1 MANISFGL
9 DTNKYAQQTGF
20 DQFQTGMFETLGEIA
35 KDAWKYNPVSSAFRL
50 SELEIN
56 RGRIDNEP
64 LIDREK
70 LNDEYSKYNLFFE
83 EDEKQSTVDIIVSR
97 KKAEIER
104 QSIIQRGPQGF
115 LPATAKLAT
124 SLVTSIADPIN
135 LAMMFIPI
143 VGEARFASMVARAG
157 LTGARFRKGAMEGLV
172 GIAAVEPLVYT
183 AATREQSDYDLVD
196 SLIAVTFGGVLGGG
210 LHVGVGKLKDFNTR
224 RKFYKKIKT
233 AREKAGITDGEDP
246 GFSLYREYYPE
257 NSRIMKELAETNP
270 DVRRTLLAK
279 ALSDLGEDIDVNV
292 KDVADLDPKLRNA
305 QINEKVSPNERVNS
319 KNQLDIQL
327 NAAKKN
333 LDDAIKFSKSEQL
346 TSLDFKQKNVAD
358 ARKKYNELLAE
369 KQKLNQETRVD
380 EDINFKRQEI
390 TSEDT
395 AASRTKNSLEQKAQE
410 EYEASNV
417 KEDIELRNI
426 DEEVSTVESQLD
438 ILKDRQKDLG
448 IRDNDDVK
456 LTTKEADEFKNKQK
470 EIKDAI
476 IDGINCFNG
485 R

>member
-64 LIDREK
+64 LIDRQK
-70 LNDEYSKYNLFFE
+70 LNDEYGKYNLIFE
-83 EDEKQSTVDIIVSR
+83 EDEKQSTVDILVAR
-97 KKAEIER
+97 KKSEIER
-104 QSIIQRGPQGF
+104 QSIIQRGPKGA
-115 LPATAKLAT
+115 LPALAKLGT

-143 VGEARFASMVARAG
+143 VGEARFAAMVARAG

-279 ALSDLGEDIDVNV
+279 ALADLGEDIDVNV

-305 QINEKVSPNERVNS
+305 QLNEKVSPNERVNP
-319 KNQLDIQL
+319 KNQ
-327 NAAKKN
+327 
-333 LDDAIKFSKSEQL
+333 
-346 TSLDFKQKNVAD
+346 
-358 ARKKYNELLAE
+358 
-369 KQKLNQETRVD
+369 VD

-395 AASRTKNSLEQKAQE
+395 AASRTKNSLEQKAQD
-410 EYEASNV
+410 EYEASNA
-417 KEDIELRNI
+417 KEDIELRNL
-426 DEEVSTVESQLD
+426 DEEVGTVESQLT

-448 IRDNDDVK
+448 IKDNDDVK
-456 LTTKEADEFKNKQK
+456 LTTREAEEFKTKEK

>member
-64 LIDREK
+64 LIDRQK
-70 LNDEYSKYNLFFE
+70 LNDEYGKYNLFFE
-83 EDEKQSTVDIIVSR
+83 EDEKQSTVDILVSR
-97 KKAEIER
+97 KKSEIER

-115 LPATAKLAT
+115 LPGTAKLAT

-143 VGEARFASMVARAG
+143 VGEVRFASMVARAG

-305 QINEKVSPNERVNS
+305 QLNEKVSPNEKVNP
-319 KNQLDIQL
+319 KNQ
-327 NAAKKN
+327 
-333 LDDAIKFSKSEQL
+333 
-346 TSLDFKQKNVAD
+346 
-358 ARKKYNELLAE
+358 
-369 KQKLNQETRVD
+369 VD

-395 AASRTKNSLEQKAQE
+395 TASRTKNSLEQKAQD
-410 EYEASNV
+410 EYEVSRA
-417 KEDIELRNI
+417 KDDIELRNL
-426 DEEVSTVESQLD
+426 DEEVSTVESQLN

-448 IRDNDDVK
+448 IKDNDDVK
-456 LTTKEADEFKNKQK
+456 LTTKEAEEFTTKEK

>member
-20 DQFQTGMFETLGEIA
+20 DQFKTGMLETLGEIA
-35 KDAWKYNPVSSAFRL
+35 KDAWKYNPVSSALRL

-64 LIDREK
+64 LIDRQK
-70 LNDEYSKYNLFFE
+70 LNDEYGKYNLFFE
-83 EDEKQSTVDIIVSR
+83 EDEKQSTVDILVSR
-97 KKAEIER
+97 KKSEIER

-143 VGEARFASMVARAG
+143 VGEARFASMVARTG

-210 LHVGVGKLKDFNTR
+210 LHVGVGKLKDFNTH
-224 RKFYKKIKT
+224 RKFKKKIKE

-305 QINEKVSPNERVNS
+305 QLNEKVSPNERVNT
-319 KNQLDIQL
+319 KNQ
-327 NAAKKN
+327 
-333 LDDAIKFSKSEQL
+333 
-346 TSLDFKQKNVAD
+346 
-358 ARKKYNELLAE
+358 
-369 KQKLNQETRVD
+369 VD

-395 AASRTKNSLEQKAQE
+395 AASRTKNSLEQKAQD
-410 EYEASNV
+410 EYEASNA
-417 KEDIELRNI
+417 KEDIELRNL
-426 DEEVSTVESQLD
+426 DEEVGTVESQLA

-456 LTTKEADEFKNKQK
+456 LTTKEAEEFKTKEK

>member
-20 DQFQTGMFETLGEIA
+20 DQFQTGMFETLKEIS

-64 LIDREK
+64 LIDRQK
-70 LNDEYSKYNLFFE
+70 LNDEYGKYNLFFE
-83 EDEKQSTVDIIVSR
+83 EDEKQSTVDILVAR
-97 KKAEIER
+97 KKTEIER

-143 VGEARFASMVARAG
+143 VGQARFASMVARAG
-157 LTGARFRKGAMEGLV
+157 LTGARFRKGAIEGLV

-210 LHVGVGKLKDFNTR
+210 LHVGIGKLKDFNTR

-305 QINEKVSPNERVNS
+305 QINEKVSPNEKVNP
-319 KNQLDIQL
+319 KNQ
-327 NAAKKN
+327 
-333 LDDAIKFSKSEQL
+333 
-346 TSLDFKQKNVAD
+346 
-358 ARKKYNELLAE
+358 
-369 KQKLNQETRVD
+369 VD

-395 AASRTKNSLEQKAQE
+395 AASRTKNSLEQKTQD
-410 EYEASNV
+410 EYEASNI
-417 KEDIELRNI
+417 KEDIELRNL
-426 DEEVSTVESQLD
+426 DEEVGTVESQLA

>member
-9 DTNKYAQQTGF
+9 DVNKYAKQTGF
-20 DQFQTGMFETLGEIA
+20 DQFQTGMLESLAEVA
-35 KDAWKYNPVSSAFRL
+35 KDAWKYNPVSSAIRL
-50 SELEIN
+50 SELELN
-56 RGRIDNEP
+56 RGRDTNEP
-64 LIDREK
+64 LIDRQK
-70 LNDEYSKYNLFFE
+70 LNDEYGKYNLFFE
-83 EDEKQSTVDIIVSR
+83 QDEKQSTVDIIVSR
-97 KKAEIER
+97 KKAERER
-104 QSIIQRGPQGF
+104 QSIIQRGPEGF

-157 LTGARFRKGAMEGLV
+157 LTKARFAKGATEGLV

-183 AATREQSDYDLVD
+183 AATREQSDYGLMD
-196 SLIAVTFGGVLGGG
+196 SLLAVTFGGVLGGG
-210 LHVGVGKLKDFNTR
+210 LHVGIGKLKDFNTH
-224 RKFYKKIKT
+224 RKFKKKIKE
-233 AREKAGITDGEDP
+233 ARKKAGITDGEDP
-246 GFSLYREYYPE
+246 GFSLYKEYYPE
-257 NSRIMKELAETNP
+257 GSRIMKELAETNP

-305 QINEKVSPNERVNS
+305 QLNEKVSPNERVNT
-319 KNQLDIQL
+319 KNQ
-327 NAAKKN
+327 
-333 LDDAIKFSKSEQL
+333 
-346 TSLDFKQKNVAD
+346 
-358 ARKKYNELLAE
+358 
-369 KQKLNQETRVD
+369 VD

-395 AASRTKNSLEQKAQE
+395 AASRTKNSLEQKAQD
-410 EYEASNV
+410 EYEASNA
-417 KEDIELRNI
+417 KEDIELRNL
-426 DEEVSTVESQLD
+426 DEEVGTVESQLA

-448 IRDNDDVK
+448 IKDNDEVK
-456 LTTKEADEFKNKQK
+456 LTTREADEFKTKQK

-476 IDGINCFNG
+476 IDGINCVNG

>member
-20 DQFQTGMFETLGEIA
+20 DQFKTGMLETLGEIA
-35 KDAWKYNPVSSAFRL
+35 KDAWKYNPVSSALRL

-64 LIDREK
+64 LIDRQK

-83 EDEKQSTVDIIVSR
+83 EDEKQSTVDILVSR
-97 KKAEIER
+97 KKSEIER

-143 VGEARFASMVARAG
+143 VGQTRFASMVARAG

-210 LHVGVGKLKDFNTR
+210 LHVGVGKLKDFNTH
-224 RKFYKKIKT
+224 RKFKKKIKE

-305 QINEKVSPNERVNS
+305 QLNEKVSPNERVNT
-319 KNQLDIQL
+319 KNQI
-327 NAAKKN
+327 
-333 LDDAIKFSKSEQL
+333 
-346 TSLDFKQKNVAD
+346 
-358 ARKKYNELLAE
+358 
-369 KQKLNQETRVD
+369 D

-395 AASRTKNSLEQKAQE
+395 AASRTKNSLEQKAQD
-410 EYEASNV
+410 EYEASNA
-417 KEDIELRNI
+417 KEDIELRNL
-426 DEEVSTVESQLD
+426 DEEVGTVESQLA

-456 LTTKEADEFKNKQK
+456 LTTKEAEEFKTKEK

>member
-9 DTNKYAQQTGF
+9 DADKYAQEVGF
-20 DQFQTGMFETLGEIA
+20 DKYQTSLLETLSEVA
-35 KDAWKYNPVSSAFRL
+35 KDAWKYNPVSSLDRL
-50 SELEIN
+50 SELEFN
-56 RGRIDNEP
+56 RSEDTGEP
-64 LIDREK
+64 LIDRQK
-70 LNDEYSKYNLFFE
+70 LNDEYSKYNLFFD
-83 EDEKQSTVDIIVSR
+83 EDEKQSTVDIFVER
-97 KKAEIER
+97 KKAEINR
-104 QSIIQRGPQGF
+104 QSIIQRGPKGF
-115 LPATAKLAT
+115 IPGTAKLAT
-124 SLVTSIADPIN
+124 ALVTSIADPIN

-143 VGEARFASMVARAG
+143 VGQARFASMVARAG
-157 LTGARFRKGAMEGLV
+157 LTQARFGKGAIEGLV

-183 AATREQSDYDLVD
+183 AATREQSDYGLVD
-196 SLIAVTFGGVLGGG
+196 SLIAVTFGGILGGG
-210 LHVGVGKLKDFNTR
+210 LHVGIGKLKDFNTH
-224 RKFYKKIKT
+224 RKFKKKIKE

-305 QINEKVSPNERVNS
+305 QLNEKVSPNERVNT
-319 KNQLDIQL
+319 KNQ
-327 NAAKKN
+327 
-333 LDDAIKFSKSEQL
+333 
-346 TSLDFKQKNVAD
+346 
-358 ARKKYNELLAE
+358 
-369 KQKLNQETRVD
+369 VD

-395 AASRTKNSLEQKAQE
+395 AASRTKNSLEQKAQD
-410 EYEASNV
+410 EYESSNA
-417 KEDIELRNI
+417 KEDIELRNL
-426 DEEVSTVESQLD
+426 DEEVGTVESQLA

-456 LTTKEADEFKNKQK
+456 LTTKEAEEFKTKEK

>member
-20 DQFQTGMFETLGEIA
+20 DQFQTGMLETLGEIS
-35 KDAWKYNPVSSAFRL
+35 KDAWKYNPVSSALRL

-64 LIDREK
+64 LIDRQK
-70 LNDEYSKYNLFFE
+70 LNDEYGKYNLFFE
-83 EDEKQSTVDIIVSR
+83 EDEKQSTVDILVSR
-97 KKAEIER
+97 KKSEIER

-143 VGEARFASMVARAG
+143 VGEARFASMVARTG

-210 LHVGVGKLKDFNTR
+210 LHVGVGKLKDFNTH
-224 RKFYKKIKT
+224 RKFKKKIKE
-233 AREKAGITDGEDP
+233 ARKKAGITDGEDP

-305 QINEKVSPNERVNS
+305 QINEKVSPNERVNP
-319 KNQLDIQL
+319 KNQ
-327 NAAKKN
+327 
-333 LDDAIKFSKSEQL
+333 
-346 TSLDFKQKNVAD
+346 
-358 ARKKYNELLAE
+358 
-369 KQKLNQETRVD
+369 VD

-426 DEEVSTVESQLD
+426 DEEVSTVESQLA

-456 LTTKEADEFKNKQK
+456 LTTKEAEEFKTKEK

>member
-20 DQFQTGMFETLGEIA
+20 DQFKTGMLETLGEIA
-35 KDAWKYNPVSSAFRL
+35 KDAWKYNPVSSALRL

-64 LIDREK
+64 LIDRQK
-70 LNDEYSKYNLFFE
+70 LNDEYGKYNLFFE
-83 EDEKQSTVDIIVSR
+83 EDEKQSTVDILVSR
-97 KKAEIER
+97 KKSEIER

-143 VGEARFASMVARAG
+143 VGEARFASMVARTG

-210 LHVGVGKLKDFNTR
+210 LHVGVGKLKDFNTH
-224 RKFYKKIKT
+224 RKFKKKIKE

-305 QINEKVSPNERVNS
+305 QLNEKVSPNERVNT
-319 KNQLDIQL
+319 KNQI
-327 NAAKKN
+327 
-333 LDDAIKFSKSEQL
+333 
-346 TSLDFKQKNVAD
+346 
-358 ARKKYNELLAE
+358 
-369 KQKLNQETRVD
+369 D

-395 AASRTKNSLEQKAQE
+395 AASRTKNSLEQKAQD
-410 EYEASNV
+410 EYEASNA
-417 KEDIELRNI
+417 KEDIELRNL
-426 DEEVSTVESQLD
+426 DEEVGTVESQLA

-456 LTTKEADEFKNKQK
+456 LTTKEAEEFKTKEK

>member
-70 LNDEYSKYNLFFE
+70 LNDEYGKYNLFFE
-83 EDEKQSTVDIIVSR
+83 EDEKQSTVDILVTR

-115 LPATAKLAT
+115 LPGTAKLAT

-305 QINEKVSPNERVNS
+305 QINEKVSPNEKVNP
-319 KNQLDIQL
+319 KNQ
-327 NAAKKN
+327 
-333 LDDAIKFSKSEQL
+333 
-346 TSLDFKQKNVAD
+346 
-358 ARKKYNELLAE
+358 
-369 KQKLNQETRVD
+369 VD

-395 AASRTKNSLEQKAQE
+395 AASRAKNSLEQKAQD
-410 EYEASNV
+410 EYEVSRA

-426 DEEVSTVESQLD
+426 DEEVGTVESQLA

-448 IRDNDDVK
+448 IKDNDDVK
-456 LTTKEADEFKNKQK
+456 LTTKEAEEFTTKKK

>member
-64 LIDREK
+64 LIDRQK
-70 LNDEYSKYNLFFE
+70 LNDEYGKYNLFFE
-83 EDEKQSTVDIIVSR
+83 EDEKQSTVDIFVAR

-104 QSIIQRGPQGF
+104 QSIIQRGPKGA
-115 LPATAKLAT
+115 LPALAKLGT
-124 SLVTSIADPIN
+124 SLVASIADPIN

-143 VGEARFASMVARAG
+143 VGKARFAAMVARAG

-172 GIAAVEPLVYT
+172 GIAAIEPLVYT

-224 RKFYKKIKT
+224 RKFYKKIKI

-279 ALSDLGEDIDVNV
+279 ALADLGEDIDVNV

-305 QINEKVSPNERVNS
+305 QINEKVSPNETVNP
-319 KNQLDIQL
+319 KNQ
-327 NAAKKN
+327 
-333 LDDAIKFSKSEQL
+333 
-346 TSLDFKQKNVAD
+346 
-358 ARKKYNELLAE
+358 
-369 KQKLNQETRVD
+369 VD

-395 AASRTKNSLEQKAQE
+395 AASRTKNSLEQKAQD
-410 EYEASNV
+410 EYEASNA
-417 KEDIELRNI
+417 KEDIELRNL
-426 DEEVSTVESQLD
+426 DEEVGTVESQLA
-438 ILKDRQKDLG
+438 ILKNRQKDLG
-448 IRDNDDVK
+448 IKDNDDVK
-456 LTTKEADEFKNKQK
+456 LTTKEAEEFKTKEK

>member
-9 DTNKYAQQTGF
+9 DADKYAQEVGF
-20 DQFQTGMFETLGEIA
+20 DKYQTSLLETLSEVA
-35 KDAWKYNPVSSAFRL
+35 KDAWKYNPVSSLDRL
-50 SELEIN
+50 SELEFN
-56 RGRIDNEP
+56 RSEDTGEP
-64 LIDREK
+64 LIDRQK
-70 LNDEYSKYNLFFE
+70 LNDEYSKYNLFFD
-83 EDEKQSTVDIIVSR
+83 EDEKQSTVDIFVER
-97 KKAEIER
+97 KKAEINR
-104 QSIIQRGPQGF
+104 QSIIQRGPKGF
-115 LPATAKLAT
+115 IPGTAKLAT
-124 SLVTSIADPIN
+124 ALVTSIADPIN

-143 VGEARFASMVARAG
+143 VGQARFASMVARAG
-157 LTGARFRKGAMEGLV
+157 LTQARFGKGAIEGLV

-183 AATREQSDYDLVD
+183 AATREQSDYGLVD
-196 SLIAVTFGGVLGGG
+196 SLIAVTFGGILGGG
-210 LHVGVGKLKDFNTR
+210 LHVGIGKLKDFNTH
-224 RKFYKKIKT
+224 RKFKKKIKE

-305 QINEKVSPNERVNS
+305 QLNEKVSPNERVNT
-319 KNQLDIQL
+319 KNQ
-327 NAAKKN
+327 
-333 LDDAIKFSKSEQL
+333 
-346 TSLDFKQKNVAD
+346 
-358 ARKKYNELLAE
+358 
-369 KQKLNQETRVD
+369 VD

-395 AASRTKNSLEQKAQE
+395 AASRTKNSLEQKAQD
-410 EYEASNV
+410 EYEASNA
-417 KEDIELRNI
+417 KEDIELRNL
-426 DEEVSTVESQLD
+426 DEEVGTVESQLA

-448 IRDNDDVK
+448 IKDNDEVK
-456 LTTKEADEFKNKQK
+456 LTTREADEFKTKQK

-476 IDGINCFNG
+476 IDGINCVNG

>member
-9 DTNKYAQQTGF
+9 DVNKYAKQTGF
-20 DQFQTGMFETLGEIA
+20 DQFQTGMLESLAEVA
-35 KDAWKYNPVSSAFRL
+35 KDAWKYNPVSSAIRL
-50 SELEIN
+50 SELELN
-56 RGRIDNEP
+56 RGRDTNEP
-64 LIDREK
+64 LIDRQK
-70 LNDEYSKYNLFFE
+70 LNDEYGKYNLFFE
-83 EDEKQSTVDIIVSR
+83 QDEKQSTVDIIVSR
-97 KKAEIER
+97 KKAERER
-104 QSIIQRGPQGF
+104 QSIIQRGPEGF

-157 LTGARFRKGAMEGLV
+157 LTKARFAKGATEGLV

-183 AATREQSDYDLVD
+183 AATREQSDYGLMD
-196 SLIAVTFGGVLGGG
+196 SLLAVTFGGVLGGG
-210 LHVGVGKLKDFNTR
+210 LHVGIGKLKDFNTH
-224 RKFYKKIKT
+224 RKFKKKIKE

-246 GFSLYREYYPE
+246 GFSLYKEYYPE
-257 NSRIMKELAETNP
+257 GSRIMKELAETNP

-305 QINEKVSPNERVNS
+305 QLNEKVSPNERVNT
-319 KNQLDIQL
+319 KNQ
-327 NAAKKN
+327 
-333 LDDAIKFSKSEQL
+333 
-346 TSLDFKQKNVAD
+346 
-358 ARKKYNELLAE
+358 
-369 KQKLNQETRVD
+369 VD

-395 AASRTKNSLEQKAQE
+395 AASRTKNSLEQKAQD
-410 EYEASNV
+410 EYEASNA
-417 KEDIELRNI
+417 KEDIELRNL
-426 DEEVSTVESQLD
+426 DEEVSTVESQLA

-456 LTTKEADEFKNKQK
+456 LTTKEAEEFKTKEK

>member
-64 LIDREK
+64 LIDRQK
-70 LNDEYSKYNLFFE
+70 LNDEYGKYNLFFE
-83 EDEKQSTVDIIVSR
+83 EDEKQSTVDILVAR
-97 KKAEIER
+97 KKSEIER

-143 VGEARFASMVARAG
+143 VGEARFAAMVARAG

-279 ALSDLGEDIDVNV
+279 ALADLGEDIDVNV

-305 QINEKVSPNERVNS
+305 QLNEKVSPNERVNP
-319 KNQLDIQL
+319 KNQ
-327 NAAKKN
+327 
-333 LDDAIKFSKSEQL
+333 
-346 TSLDFKQKNVAD
+346 
-358 ARKKYNELLAE
+358 
-369 KQKLNQETRVD
+369 VD

-395 AASRTKNSLEQKAQE
+395 AASRTKNSLEQKAQD
-410 EYEASNV
+410 EYEASNA
-417 KEDIELRNI
+417 KEDIELRNL
-426 DEEVSTVESQLD
+426 DEEVGTVESQLT

-448 IRDNDDVK
+448 IKDNDDVK
-456 LTTKEADEFKNKQK
+456 LTTREAEEFKTKEK

>member
-20 DQFQTGMFETLGEIA
+20 DQFKTGMLETLGEIA
-35 KDAWKYNPVSSAFRL
+35 KDAWKYNPVSSALRL

-64 LIDREK
+64 LIDRQK

-83 EDEKQSTVDIIVSR
+83 EDEKQSTVDILVSR
-97 KKAEIER
+97 KKSEIER

-143 VGEARFASMVARAG
+143 VGQTRFASMVARAG

-210 LHVGVGKLKDFNTR
+210 LHVGVGKLKDFNTH
-224 RKFYKKIKT
+224 RKFKKKIKE

-305 QINEKVSPNERVNS
+305 QLNEKVSPNERVNT
-319 KNQLDIQL
+319 KNQ
-327 NAAKKN
+327 
-333 LDDAIKFSKSEQL
+333 
-346 TSLDFKQKNVAD
+346 
-358 ARKKYNELLAE
+358 
-369 KQKLNQETRVD
+369 VD

-395 AASRTKNSLEQKAQE
+395 AASRTKNSLEQKAQD
-410 EYEASNV
+410 EYEASNA
-417 KEDIELRNI
+417 KEDIELRNL
-426 DEEVSTVESQLD
+426 DEEVGTVESQLA

-456 LTTKEADEFKNKQK
+456 LTTKEAEEFKTKEK

>member
-20 DQFQTGMFETLGEIA
+20 DQFKTGMLETLGEIA
-35 KDAWKYNPVSSAFRL
+35 KDAWKYNPVSSALRL

-64 LIDREK
+64 LIDRQK

-83 EDEKQSTVDIIVSR
+83 EDEKQSTVDILVSR
-97 KKAEIER
+97 KKSEIER

-143 VGEARFASMVARAG
+143 VGQTRFASMVARAG

-210 LHVGVGKLKDFNTR
+210 LHVGVGKLKDFNTH
-224 RKFYKKIKT
+224 RKFKKKIKE

-246 GFSLYREYYPE
+246 GFSLYKEYYPE
-257 NSRIMKELAETNP
+257 GSRIMKELAETNP

-305 QINEKVSPNERVNS
+305 QLNEKVSPNERVNT
-319 KNQLDIQL
+319 KNQI
-327 NAAKKN
+327 
-333 LDDAIKFSKSEQL
+333 
-346 TSLDFKQKNVAD
+346 
-358 ARKKYNELLAE
+358 
-369 KQKLNQETRVD
+369 D

-395 AASRTKNSLEQKAQE
+395 AASRTKNSLEQKAQD
-410 EYEASNV
+410 EYEASNA
-417 KEDIELRNI
+417 KEDIELRNL
-426 DEEVSTVESQLD
+426 DEEVGTVESQLA

-456 LTTKEADEFKNKQK
+456 LTTKEAEEFKTKEK

>member
-64 LIDREK
+64 LIDRQK
-70 LNDEYSKYNLFFE
+70 LNDEYGKYNLFFE

-305 QINEKVSPNERVNS
+305 QINEKVSPNEKVNP
-319 KNQLDIQL
+319 KNQ
-327 NAAKKN
+327 
-333 LDDAIKFSKSEQL
+333 
-346 TSLDFKQKNVAD
+346 
-358 ARKKYNELLAE
+358 
-369 KQKLNQETRVD
+369 VD

-395 AASRTKNSLEQKAQE
+395 AASRAKNSLEQKAQE
-410 EYEASNV
+410 EYEVSNA

>member
-20 DQFQTGMFETLGEIA
+20 DQFQTGMLETLGEIS
-35 KDAWKYNPVSSAFRL
+35 KDAWKYNPVSSALRL

-64 LIDREK
+64 LIDRQK
-70 LNDEYSKYNLFFE
+70 LNDEYGKYNLFFE
-83 EDEKQSTVDIIVSR
+83 EDEKQSTVDILVAR
-97 KKAEIER
+97 KKTEIER

-143 VGEARFASMVARAG
+143 VGQARFASMVARAG
-157 LTGARFRKGAMEGLV
+157 LTGARFRKGAIEGLV

-210 LHVGVGKLKDFNTR
+210 LHVGIGKLKDFNTR

-270 DVRRTLLAK
+270 DVR
-279 ALSDLGEDIDVNV
+279 LSLIH
-292 KDVADLDPKLRNA
+292 
-305 QINEKVSPNERVNS
+305 I
-319 KNQLDIQL
+319 
-327 NAAKKN
+327 
-333 LDDAIKFSKSEQL
+333 
-346 TSLDFKQKNVAD
+346 
-358 ARKKYNELLAE
+358 
-369 KQKLNQETRVD
+369 
-380 EDINFKRQEI
+380 
-390 TSEDT
+390 
-395 AASRTKNSLEQKAQE
+395 
-410 EYEASNV
+410 
-417 KEDIELRNI
+417 
-426 DEEVSTVESQLD
+426 
-438 ILKDRQKDLG
+438 
-448 IRDNDDVK
+448 
-456 LTTKEADEFKNKQK
+456 
-470 EIKDAI
+470 
-476 IDGINCFNG
+476 
-485 R
+485 

>member
-20 DQFQTGMFETLGEIA
+20 DQFKTGMLETLGEIA
-35 KDAWKYNPVSSAFRL
+35 KDAWKYNPVSSALRL

-64 LIDREK
+64 LIDRQK
-70 LNDEYSKYNLFFE
+70 LNDKYSKYNLFFE
-83 EDEKQSTVDIIVSR
+83 EDEKQSTVDILVSR
-97 KKAEIER
+97 KKSEIER
-104 QSIIQRGPQGF
+104 QSIIQRGPQGI

-143 VGEARFASMVARAG
+143 VGQTRFASMVARAG

-210 LHVGVGKLKDFNTR
+210 LHVGVGKLKDFNTH
-224 RKFYKKIKT
+224 RKFKKKIKE

-305 QINEKVSPNERVNS
+305 QLNEKVSPNERVNT
-319 KNQLDIQL
+319 KNKI
-327 NAAKKN
+327 
-333 LDDAIKFSKSEQL
+333 
-346 TSLDFKQKNVAD
+346 
-358 ARKKYNELLAE
+358 
-369 KQKLNQETRVD
+369 D

-395 AASRTKNSLEQKAQE
+395 AASRTKNSLEQKAQD
-410 EYEASNV
+410 EYEASNA
-417 KEDIELRNI
+417 KEDIELRNL
-426 DEEVSTVESQLD
+426 DEEVGTVESQLA

-456 LTTKEADEFKNKQK
+456 LTTKEAEEFKTKEK

>member
-64 LIDREK
+64 LIDRQK
-70 LNDEYSKYNLFFE
+70 LNDEYGKYNLFFE
-83 EDEKQSTVDIIVSR
+83 EDEKQSTVDIFVAR

-135 LAMMFIPI
+135 LSMMFIPI
-143 VGEARFASMVARAG
+143 LLEARFAAMVARAG

-279 ALSDLGEDIDVNV
+279 ALADLGEDIDVNV

-305 QINEKVSPNERVNS
+305 QLNEKVSPNERVNP
-319 KNQLDIQL
+319 KNQ
-327 NAAKKN
+327 
-333 LDDAIKFSKSEQL
+333 
-346 TSLDFKQKNVAD
+346 
-358 ARKKYNELLAE
+358 
-369 KQKLNQETRVD
+369 VD

-395 AASRTKNSLEQKAQE
+395 AASRTKNSLEQKAQD
-410 EYEASNV
+410 EYEASNA
-417 KEDIELRNI
+417 KEDIELRNL
-426 DEEVSTVESQLD
+426 DEEVGTVESQLT

-448 IRDNDDVK
+448 IKDNDDVK
-456 LTTKEADEFKNKQK
+456 LTTREAEEFKTKEK

>member
-9 DTNKYAQQTGF
+9 DADKYAQEVGF
-20 DQFQTGMFETLGEIA
+20 DKYQTSLLETLSEVA
-35 KDAWKYNPVSSAFRL
+35 KDAWKYNPVSSLDRL
-50 SELEIN
+50 SELEFN
-56 RGRIDNEP
+56 RSEDTGEP
-64 LIDREK
+64 LIDRQK
-70 LNDEYSKYNLFFE
+70 LNDEYSKYNLFFD
-83 EDEKQSTVDIIVSR
+83 EDEKQSTVDIFVER
-97 KKAEIER
+97 KKAEINR
-104 QSIIQRGPQGF
+104 QSIIQRGPKGF
-115 LPATAKLAT
+115 IPGTAKLAT
-124 SLVTSIADPIN
+124 ALVTSIADPIN

-143 VGEARFASMVARAG
+143 VGQARFASMVARAG
-157 LTGARFRKGAMEGLV
+157 LTQARFGKGAIEGLV

-183 AATREQSDYDLVD
+183 AATREQSDYGLVD
-196 SLIAVTFGGVLGGG
+196 SLIAVTFGGILGGG
-210 LHVGVGKLKDFNTR
+210 LHVGIGKLKDFNTH
-224 RKFYKKIKT
+224 RKFKKKIKE

-305 QINEKVSPNERVNS
+305 QINEKVSPNERVNP
-319 KNQLDIQL
+319 KNQ
-327 NAAKKN
+327 
-333 LDDAIKFSKSEQL
+333 
-346 TSLDFKQKNVAD
+346 
-358 ARKKYNELLAE
+358 
-369 KQKLNQETRVD
+369 VD

-395 AASRTKNSLEQKAQE
+395 AASRTKNSLEQKAQD
-410 EYEASNV
+410 EYEASNA
-417 KEDIELRNI
+417 KEDIELRNL
-426 DEEVSTVESQLD
+426 DEEVGTVESQLA

-448 IRDNDDVK
+448 IKDNDEVK
-456 LTTKEADEFKNKQK
+456 LTTREADEFKTKQK

-476 IDGINCFNG
+476 IDGINCVNG

>member
-9 DTNKYAQQTGF
+9 DADKYAQEVGF
-20 DQFQTGMFETLGEIA
+20 DKYQTSLLETLSEVA
-35 KDAWKYNPVSSAFRL
+35 KDAWKYNPVSSLDRL
-50 SELEIN
+50 SELEFN
-56 RGRIDNEP
+56 RSEDTGEP
-64 LIDREK
+64 LIDRQK
-70 LNDEYSKYNLFFE
+70 LNDEYSKYNLFFD
-83 EDEKQSTVDIIVSR
+83 EDEKQSTVDIFVER
-97 KKAEIER
+97 KKAEINR
-104 QSIIQRGPQGF
+104 QSIIQRGPKGF
-115 LPATAKLAT
+115 IPGTAKLAT
-124 SLVTSIADPIN
+124 ALVTSIADPIN

-143 VGEARFASMVARAG
+143 VGQARFASMVARAG
-157 LTGARFRKGAMEGLV
+157 LTQARFGKGAIEGLV

-183 AATREQSDYDLVD
+183 AATREQSDYGLVD
-196 SLIAVTFGGVLGGG
+196 SLIAVTFGGILGGG
-210 LHVGVGKLKDFNTR
+210 LHVGIGKLKDFNTH
-224 RKFYKKIKT
+224 RKFKKKIKE

-305 QINEKVSPNERVNS
+305 QLNEKVSPNERVNT
-319 KNQLDIQL
+319 KNQ
-327 NAAKKN
+327 
-333 LDDAIKFSKSEQL
+333 
-346 TSLDFKQKNVAD
+346 
-358 ARKKYNELLAE
+358 
-369 KQKLNQETRVD
+369 VD

-395 AASRTKNSLEQKAQE
+395 AASRTKNSLEQKAQD
-410 EYEASNV
+410 EYESSNA
-417 KEDIELRNI
+417 KEDIELRNL
-426 DEEVSTVESQLD
+426 DEEVSTVESQLA

-456 LTTKEADEFKNKQK
+456 LTTKEAEEFKTKEK

>member
-64 LIDREK
+64 LIDRQK
-70 LNDEYSKYNLFFE
+70 LNDEYGKYNLFFE
-83 EDEKQSTVDIIVSR
+83 EDEKQSTVDILVAR

-143 VGEARFASMVARAG
+143 VGEARFAAMVARAG

-305 QINEKVSPNERVNS
+305 QINEKVSPNEKVNP
-319 KNQLDIQL
+319 KNQ
-327 NAAKKN
+327 
-333 LDDAIKFSKSEQL
+333 
-346 TSLDFKQKNVAD
+346 
-358 ARKKYNELLAE
+358 
-369 KQKLNQETRVD
+369 VD

-395 AASRTKNSLEQKAQE
+395 VASRTKNSLEQKAQD
-410 EYEASNV
+410 EYEASNA
-417 KEDIELRNI
+417 KEDIELRNL
-426 DEEVSTVESQLD
+426 DEEVGTVESQLA

-456 LTTKEADEFKNKQK
+456 LTTKEAEEFKTKQK

>member
-64 LIDREK
+64 LIDRQK
-70 LNDEYSKYNLFFE
+70 LNDEYGKYNLFFE

-143 VGEARFASMVARAG
+143 VGEARFAAMVARAG
-157 LTGARFRKGAMEGLV
+157 LTKARLMKGALEGTV
-172 GIAAVEPLVYT
+172 GIAAIEPLVYT

-279 ALSDLGEDIDVNV
+279 ALADLGEDIDVNV

-305 QINEKVSPNERVNS
+305 QLNEKVSPNERVNP
-319 KNQLDIQL
+319 KNQ
-327 NAAKKN
+327 
-333 LDDAIKFSKSEQL
+333 
-346 TSLDFKQKNVAD
+346 
-358 ARKKYNELLAE
+358 
-369 KQKLNQETRVD
+369 VD

-395 AASRTKNSLEQKAQE
+395 AASRTKNSLEQKAQD
-410 EYEASNV
+410 EYEASNS
-417 KEDIELRNI
+417 KEDIELRNL
-426 DEEVSTVESQLD
+426 DEEVGTVESQLV
-438 ILKDRQKDLG
+438 ILKDKQKDLG
-448 IRDNDDVK
+448 IKDNDDVK
-456 LTTKEADEFKNKQK
+456 LTTKEAGEFKTKQK

>member
-64 LIDREK
+64 LIDRQK
-70 LNDEYSKYNLFFE
+70 LNDEYGKYNLFFE
-83 EDEKQSTVDIIVSR
+83 EDEKQSTVDILVAR
-97 KKAEIER
+97 KKSEIER

-143 VGEARFASMVARAG
+143 VGEARFAAMVARAG

-172 GIAAVEPLVYT
+172 GIAAIEPLVYT

-279 ALSDLGEDIDVNV
+279 ALADLGEDIDVNV

-305 QINEKVSPNERVNS
+305 QLNEKVSPNERVNP
-319 KNQLDIQL
+319 KNQ
-327 NAAKKN
+327 
-333 LDDAIKFSKSEQL
+333 
-346 TSLDFKQKNVAD
+346 
-358 ARKKYNELLAE
+358 
-369 KQKLNQETRVD
+369 VD

-395 AASRTKNSLEQKAQE
+395 AASRTKNSLEQKAQD
-410 EYEASNV
+410 EYEASNA
-417 KEDIELRNI
+417 KEDIELRNL
-426 DEEVSTVESQLD
+426 DEEVGTVESQLT

-448 IRDNDDVK
+448 IKDNDDVK
-456 LTTKEADEFKNKQK
+456 LTTREAEEFKTKEK

>member
-64 LIDREK
+64 LIDRQK
-70 LNDEYSKYNLFFE
+70 LNDEYGKYNLFFE
-83 EDEKQSTVDIIVSR
+83 EDEKQSTVDILVAR

-143 VGEARFASMVARAG
+143 VGEARFAAMVARAG

-172 GIAAVEPLVYT
+172 GIAAIEPLVYT

-224 RKFYKKIKT
+224 RKFYKKIKI

-279 ALSDLGEDIDVNV
+279 ALADLGEDIDVNV

-305 QINEKVSPNERVNS
+305 QLNEKVSPNETVNP
-319 KNQLDIQL
+319 KNQ
-327 NAAKKN
+327 
-333 LDDAIKFSKSEQL
+333 
-346 TSLDFKQKNVAD
+346 
-358 ARKKYNELLAE
+358 
-369 KQKLNQETRVD
+369 VD

-395 AASRTKNSLEQKAQE
+395 AASRTKNSLEQKAQD
-410 EYEASNV
+410 EYEASNA
-417 KEDIELRNI
+417 KEDIELRNL
-426 DEEVSTVESQLD
+426 DEEVGTVESQLT

-448 IRDNDDVK
+448 IKDNDDVK
-456 LTTKEADEFKNKQK
+456 LTTKEAEEFKTKEK

>member
-64 LIDREK
+64 LIDRQK
-70 LNDEYSKYNLFFE
+70 LNDEYGKYNLFFE
-83 EDEKQSTVDIIVSR
+83 EDEKQSTVDILVAR
-97 KKAEIER
+97 KKSEIER
-104 QSIIQRGPQGF
+104 QSIIQRGPKGA
-115 LPATAKLAT
+115 LPALAKLGT

-143 VGEARFASMVARAG
+143 VGEARFAAMVARAG

-224 RKFYKKIKT
+224 RKFYKKIKI

-279 ALSDLGEDIDVNV
+279 ALADLGEDIDVNV

-305 QINEKVSPNERVNS
+305 QLNEKVSPNERVNP
-319 KNQLDIQL
+319 KNQ
-327 NAAKKN
+327 
-333 LDDAIKFSKSEQL
+333 
-346 TSLDFKQKNVAD
+346 
-358 ARKKYNELLAE
+358 
-369 KQKLNQETRVD
+369 VD

-395 AASRTKNSLEQKAQE
+395 AASRTKNSLEQKAQD
-410 EYEASNV
+410 EYEASNA
-417 KEDIELRNI
+417 KEDIELRNL
-426 DEEVSTVESQLD
+426 DEEVGTVESQLT

-448 IRDNDDVK
+448 IKDNDDVK
-456 LTTKEADEFKNKQK
+456 LTTREAEEFKTKEK

>member
-20 DQFQTGMFETLGEIA
+20 DQFQTGMLETLGEIA
-35 KDAWKYNPVSSAFRL
+35 KDAWKYNPVSSALRL

-64 LIDREK
+64 LIDRQK
-70 LNDEYSKYNLFFE
+70 LNDEYGKYNLFFE
-83 EDEKQSTVDIIVSR
+83 EDEKQSTVDILVSR
-97 KKAEIER
+97 KKSEIER

-143 VGEARFASMVARAG
+143 VGQTRFASMVARAG

-210 LHVGVGKLKDFNTR
+210 LHVGVGKLKDFNTH
-224 RKFYKKIKT
+224 RKFKKKIKE

-305 QINEKVSPNERVNS
+305 QINEKVSPNERVNP
-319 KNQLDIQL
+319 KNQ
-327 NAAKKN
+327 
-333 LDDAIKFSKSEQL
+333 
-346 TSLDFKQKNVAD
+346 
-358 ARKKYNELLAE
+358 
-369 KQKLNQETRVD
+369 VD

-417 KEDIELRNI
+417 KEDIELRNL
-426 DEEVSTVESQLD
+426 DEEVSTVESQLA

-456 LTTKEADEFKNKQK
+456 LTTKEAEEFKTKEK

>member
-20 DQFQTGMFETLGEIA
+20 DQFQTGMLETLGEIS
-35 KDAWKYNPVSSAFRL
+35 KDAWKYNPVSSALRL

-64 LIDREK
+64 LIDRQK
-70 LNDEYSKYNLFFE
+70 LNDEYGKYNLFFE
-83 EDEKQSTVDIIVSR
+83 EDEKQSTVDILVSR
-97 KKAEIER
+97 KKSEIER

-143 VGEARFASMVARAG
+143 VGQTRFASMVARAG

-210 LHVGVGKLKDFNTR
+210 LHVGIGKLKDFNTR

-305 QINEKVSPNERVNS
+305 QINEKVSPNERVNP
-319 KNQLDIQL
+319 KNQ
-327 NAAKKN
+327 
-333 LDDAIKFSKSEQL
+333 
-346 TSLDFKQKNVAD
+346 
-358 ARKKYNELLAE
+358 
-369 KQKLNQETRVD
+369 VD

-417 KEDIELRNI
+417 KEDIELRNL
-426 DEEVSTVESQLD
+426 DEEVSTVESQLA

>member
-35 KDAWKYNPVSSAFRL
+35 KDAWKYNPVSSALRL

-64 LIDREK
+64 LIDRQK
-70 LNDEYSKYNLFFE
+70 LNDEYGKYNLFFE
-83 EDEKQSTVDIIVSR
+83 EDEKQSTVDILVSR
-97 KKAEIER
+97 KKSEIER

-143 VGEARFASMVARAG
+143 VGQTRFASMVARAG

-210 LHVGVGKLKDFNTR
+210 LHVGVGKLKDFNTH
-224 RKFYKKIKT
+224 RKFKKKIKE

-305 QINEKVSPNERVNS
+305 QINEKVSPNERVNP
-319 KNQLDIQL
+319 KNQ
-327 NAAKKN
+327 
-333 LDDAIKFSKSEQL
+333 
-346 TSLDFKQKNVAD
+346 
-358 ARKKYNELLAE
+358 
-369 KQKLNQETRVD
+369 VD

-417 KEDIELRNI
+417 KEDIELRNL
-426 DEEVSTVESQLD
+426 DEEVSTVESQLA

-456 LTTKEADEFKNKQK
+456 LTTKEAEEFKTKEK